1 MTVRKHN
8 IVFHKCCSGCGYIV
22 TNKSSFK
29 KHLDSVSH
37 MITNRIKNKNA
48 CKLCIEGD
56 EYTGQHLNYHEMA
69 SEKNS
74 IDCYIDILMN
84 ERLKDFT
91 LDCNQSLQAQEWNGE
106 DFTD

>member
-8 IVFHKCCSGCGYIV
+8 IVFHKCYSGIV

-48 CKLCIEGD
+48 CTLCIEGD
-56 EYTGQHLNYHEMA
+56 DYTGQHLNYHEMA
-69 SEKNS
+69 SEKTPLPYLALPNPS
-74 IDCYIDILMN
+74 P
-84 ERLKDFT
+84 
-91 LDCNQSLQAQEWNGE
+91 
-106 DFTD
+106 